1 MLKIIIALAMG
12 IISSALFAE
21 ELPGQA
27 ALPVITL
34 DKAAITL
41 KVGETNRL
49 TAVVGGS
56 QKPVLWS
63 SSNPAFASVGA
74 DGLIVALHEGG
85 LTIEAR
91 LAEEVAF
98 AECKVTVAEQKVEPP
113 KPADAPREITGI
125 LIGSEIREMAV
136 GDDLGIVAT
145 CLPYMVFE
153 GNPYT
158 LETSDS
164 NILRASSA
172 NIVTAVGTGVV
183 TVTARTPS
191 GLTDSITFE
200 VKPALREEPLA
211 AGETYPVEL
220 NRFGIALDSVSPE
233 QARKNSI
240 GINQALRYA
249 KRWGYRAILFPRGL
263 YLLDP
268 AEPISM
274 RSNLRVDLNGST
286 WQLMPN
292 TYPRYSMIRFCELD
306 GPNLFSNYDIQTET
320 VTQKSLSV
328 EAIGKFVVPEGET
341 SVLSRP
347 IPVGEAPD
355 RLAPDQLVRAL
366 ATNAIYALSSP
377 LGIDKTVVDQNSPNG
392 MSVRLK
398 INYYSNTTLV
408 VSKDQ
413 GPIWLRSPIAQLWSD
428 FPANTLKLRTQNDYN
443 AIRLE
448 LAFDLKNC
456 EADVYMG
463 KPVLCQKGTAVLENA
478 TLCNGTILGERDF
491 KEAVFPNW
499 KGDPRTEGGVS
510 ISFEEGRSNG
520 IENLTVRKSIG
531 FNMSS
536 RLGQHSAGIVGAG
549 AIPVKFSNL
558 EWGDFDEQGS
568 NRESAVVQR
577 TAGFLNLSTIRES
590 FELGLPLGYMGYN
603 ILRARIYDI
612 YFFDADKVFLER
624 KRGRLAYHKYMKP
637 AGAAWAKLVLHWD
650 SPITA
655 GHPDFSDAIGF
666 LTEYK
671 PPFRNYIRNCVI
683 EDNYSCG
690 LAACG
695 GINWRIEGNV
705 FRRNGGRMPGCDID
719 WEDGWE
725 YSQDDVV
732 RNNSFES
739 RNGLIVCAGLNH
751 VFKNNTLKG
760 NTLVYGRTQAVKLE
774 GNTFGEE
781 GKAVRVTLGTQT
793 DAYCYGNKFL
803 GGAVQFE
810 KQHGE
815 KGKYAFLWQDN
826 VLTNT
831 ALRGR

>member
-1 MLKIIIALAMG
+1 MLKIMPALAMVLMSLVSLAEG
-12 IISSALFAE
+12 I
-21 ELPGQA
+21 PGQA
-27 ALPVITL
+27 VLPVITL
-34 DKAAITL
+34 DKPSVNL

-49 TAVVGGS
+49 TAVVAGS

-63 SSNPAFASVGA
+63 SSNPAFAAVGA
-74 DGLIVALHEGG
+74 DGMIVARHEGS

-91 LAEEVAF
+91 LADEAAY
-98 AECKVTVAEQKVEPP
+98 AECKVTVAEQKAEPP
-113 KPADAPREITGI
+113 APADTPRDITGI
-125 LIGSEIREMAV
+125 LIGADIREMAV

-164 NILRASSA
+164 NILRASRA

-183 TVTARTPS
+183 TVTARTPN
-191 GLTDSITFE
+191 GLTDSLTFE
-200 VKPALREEPLA
+200 VEPAPRAEPPLP
-211 AGETYPVEL
+211 GETYQVEL
-220 NRFGIALDSVSPE
+220 KRFGVAQDSVTPE
-233 QARKNSI
+233 QALKNSK
-240 GINQALRYA
+240 GINQALLYA
-249 KRWGYRAILFPRGL
+249 QRWGYRGVLFPRGL

-306 GPNLFSNYDIQTET
+306 GPNLFSNYDIQMET
-320 VTQKSLSV
+320 VTQKSLSAG
-328 EAIGKFVVPEGET
+328 AIGMVVVREGET
-341 SVLSRP
+341 SILSLP
-347 IPVGEAPD
+347 IPVGPGPD
-355 RLAPDQLVRAL
+355 RQAPDQRACAL
-366 ATNAIYALSSP
+366 ETNGVYFLSSP
-377 LGIDKTVVDQNSPNG
+377 LGIDKTVVDQNKPNG

-398 INYYSNTTLV
+398 INYYSQTNWVAVTE
-408 VSKDQ
+408 Q
-413 GPIWLRSPIAQLWSD
+413 GPIWLRNTIAQLWCD
-428 FPANTLKLRTQNDYN
+428 FPANQLKLRSQKDYDS
-443 AIRLE
+443 IK
-448 LAFDLKNC
+448 LALVFDLENC
-456 EADVYMG
+456 EADIYMG
-463 KPVLCQKGTAVLENA
+463 KPVLCKKSAAVLENA

-510 ISFEEGRSNG
+510 ISFEEGRNNG

-536 RLGQHSAGIVGAG
+536 RLGQHSAGVVGVG
-549 AIPVKFSNL
+549 TIPVKFANL
-558 EWGDFDEQGS
+558 EMGDLDEQGS
-568 NRESAVVQR
+568 NRASTVVQR
-577 TAGFLNLSTIRES
+577 TGGFLNLSAIKET

-612 YFFDADKVFLER
+612 YFFDADKVYLER
-624 KRGRLAYHKYMKP
+624 KRGRLAYHKYLKP
-637 AGAAWAKLVLHWD
+637 AKAAWAKIVLHWD
-650 SPITA
+650 APITA
-655 GHPDFSDAIGF
+655 GHPDFSGAIGF

-671 PPFRNYIRNCVI
+671 PPVRNFIRNCVI